1 MTLEI
6 AGMDTAA
13 TPRPGNAA
21 DLDALDVPA
30 ESSFEEQKP
39 RAMKHGDTFAVFDN
53 TGDIVSSEGGPEG
66 IFHADTRHLSHLRLS
81 VNGRRPML
89 LRSSMRDDNSALL
102 CDLTNPDFHDHAG
115 RVFLKHNRLHIRRV
129 RVLWNGAASE
139 RISLRNFD
147 TEPMDVA
154 VSISFAADFADIF
167 EVRGAKRPKR
177 GIASAPRMTDSSV
190 TLGYTGLD
198 HRLRETLVRFDPTPQ
213 ALHVD
218 RADYEFQLA
227 PGETRVLFMDC
238 NCDAVLTSATPRR
251 GFFQSFMNARRARRA
266 NIARAASVRT
276 SNDHLNEALER
287 SVSDLYMLCTQTP
300 QGLYPYAGIPWFSTI
315 FGRDALITALQTLW
329 FDPEIA
335 RGVLCYLADNQATVV
350 DHTSDAEPGKILHE
364 VRRSEMA
371 ELGEVPFRRYY
382 GSVDS
387 TPLFVMLAGA
397 YLERTGDL
405 ETIRTIA
412 PQIDRALNWI
422 DEYGDRDRDGF
433 VEYHRQTENGLSN
446 QGWKD
451 SYDSVFHQDGSLAHS
466 PIALVEVQAYV
477 YAAWRAAAGIARQ
490 LGDAERGRVLDIR
503 ADIFRRLFD
512 AHFYDESIGTYVIAL
527 DADKRACRIRSSNA
541 GHALFTGLALAERAP
556 SVAKTLMASF
566 TGFGV
571 RTVAASESRY
581 NPMSYHNGSIWPH
594 DNAIVAAGLARYG
607 FREEAA
613 QIFAG
618 LFDASNYME
627 LRRLPE
633 LFCGFLRQRGAGPVF
648 YPVACSPQ
656 AWATAAPLMLLQA
669 CIGLSFSPEDKRIS
683 FDRPH
688 LPPFIDEIVLRNLR
702 VGGESAE
709 IALQRSHNG
718 VAINVI
724 RRTPGCSVVTTA

>member
-1 MTLEI
+1 M
-6 AGMDTAA
+6 
-13 TPRPGNAA
+13 
-21 DLDALDVPA
+21 
-30 ESSFEEQKP
+30 
-39 RAMKHGDTFAVFDN
+39 
-53 TGDIVSSEGGPEG
+53 
-66 IFHADTRHLSHLRLS
+66 
-81 VNGRRPML
+81 
-89 LRSSMRDDNSALL
+89 
-102 CDLTNPDFHDHAG
+102 
-115 RVFLKHNRLHIRRV
+115 
-129 RVLWNGAASE
+129 
-139 RISLRNFD
+139 
-147 TEPMDVA
+147 
-154 VSISFAADFADIF
+154 
-167 EVRGAKRPKR
+167 
-177 GIASAPRMTDSSV
+177 
-190 TLGYTGLD
+190 
-198 HRLRETLVRFDPTPQ
+198 
-213 ALHVD
+213 
-218 RADYEFQLA
+218 
-227 PGETRVLFMDC
+227 
-238 NCDAVLTSATPRR
+238 
-251 GFFQSFMNARRARRA
+251 
-266 NIARAASVRT
+266 
-276 SNDHLNEALER
+276 
-287 SVSDLYMLCTQTP
+287 
-300 QGLYPYAGIPWFSTI
+300 
-315 FGRDALITALQTLW
+315 
-329 FDPEIA
+329 
-335 RGVLCYLADNQATVV
+335 
-350 DHTSDAEPGKILHE
+350 
-364 VRRSEMA
+364 
-371 ELGEVPFRRYY
+371 
-382 GSVDS
+382 
-387 TPLFVMLAGA
+387 
-397 YLERTGDL
+397 
-405 ETIRTIA
+405 
-412 PQIDRALNWI
+412 
-422 DEYGDRDRDGF
+422 
-433 VEYHRQTENGLSN
+433 
-446 QGWKD
+446 
-451 SYDSVFHQDGSLAHS
+451 
-466 PIALVEVQAYV
+466 QAYV

>member
-1 MTLEI
+1 
-6 AGMDTAA
+6 MDTAT
-13 TPRPGNAA
+13 TPPHPKARA

-30 ESSFEEQKP
+30 ESSLEEQKP

-53 TGDIVSSEGGPEG
+53 SGDIVGAPGSPEG
-66 IFHADTRHLSHLRLS
+66 LFHADTRHLSQLRLTI
-81 VNGRRPML
+81 NGRPPML

-102 CDLTNPDFHDHAG
+102 CDLTNPDFHDSAG

-129 RVLWNGAASE
+129 RVLWNGAACE

-147 TEPMDVA
+147 TAPME
-154 VSISFAADFADIF
+154 VSIVITFGADFADIF
-167 EVRGAKRPKR
+167 EVRGATRPRR
-177 GIASAPRMTDSSV
+177 GETAQPKLTPSDVSLR
-190 TLGYTGLD
+190 YTGLD
-198 HRLRETLVRFDPTPQ
+198 HRLRETLVRFDPIPDK
-213 ALHVD
+213 LESD
-218 RADYEFQLA
+218 RASYSIQLA

-238 NCDAVLTSATPRR
+238 LCDPVAATTAPRR
-251 GFFQSFMNARRARRA
+251 KFFHAFMSAQRARRG
-266 NIARAASVRT
+266 NVARAASVRT

-287 SVSDLYMLCTQTP
+287 SVSDLFMLCTQTP
-300 QGLYPYAGIPWFSTI
+300 HGLYPYAGIPWFSTI

-329 FDPEIA
+329 FDPAIA
-335 RGVLCYLADNQATVV
+335 RGVLLYLAANQADAV
-350 DHTSDAEPGKILHE
+350 DRTSDAEPGKILHE

-397 YLERTGDL
+397 YLERTGDI
-405 ETIRTIA
+405 ETLGTIA
-412 PQIDRALNWI
+412 PNILHALDWI
-422 DEYGDRDRDGF
+422 DQYGDRDRDGF
-433 VEYHRQTENGLSN
+433 VEYHRQTESGLAN

-451 SYDSVFHQDGSLAHS
+451 SHDSIFHQNGELAQS

-477 YAAWRAAAGIARQ
+477 YGAWRSGAQIARV
-490 LGDAERGRVLDIR
+490 LGEAERARVLDIR
-503 ADIFRRLFD
+503 ADAFRRRFD
-512 AHFYDESIGTYVIAL
+512 THFYDESIGTYVIAL
-527 DADKRACRIRSSNA
+527 DAEKRPCRIRSSNA
-541 GHALFTGLALAERAP
+541 GHVLFTGLALPERA
-556 SVAKTLMASF
+556 AKVGQTLMASF

-571 RTVAASESRY
+571 RTVAASEQRY

-607 FREEAA
+607 LRQEAA

-633 LFCGFLRQRGAGPVF
+633 LFCGFPRQRGAGPVF

-656 AWATAAPLMLLQA
+656 AWATAAPLMLIQA
-669 CIGLSFSPEDKRIS
+669 CVGLSFSPEDKRIN

-688 LPPFIDEIVLRNLR
+688 LPSFLDEIVFKNLR
-702 VGGESAE
+702 VGNESAD
-709 IALQRSHNG
+709 IALKRSHNG
-718 VAINVI
+718 VALDVL
-724 RRTPGCSVVTTA
+724 RRTPGCKIVTTA